1 MAPRLGFE
9 VLEEDEEGGG
19 DVGVLVG
26 SFVT

>member
-1 MAPRLGFE
+1 MAPKLDFE

-19 DVGVLVG
+19 DVGVLVR